1 METSIGDIGGRN
13 VYQMIKGRFLPEP
26 RRGAGADFC
35 MSFLLRAQNA
45 GSHPVAV
52 VPPRPAHCSGPNL
65 LRRHKPGGPPL
76 AIGLSLR
83 TFPGPNNP
91 TFKTITEGDIQ

>member
-13 VYQMIKGRFLPEP
+13 VYQMMKGRLL
-26 RRGAGADFC
+26 RGPHRDAGADFC
-35 MSFLLRAQNA
+35 MSFLLHAQNA
-45 GSHPVAV
+45 GSHPFAVA
-52 VPPRPAHCSGPNL
+52 PTEPAHSTGSSL

>member
-13 VYQMIKGRFLPEP
+13 VYQMIKGRFSSEP
-26 RRGAGADFC
+26 RRGASADFC

-45 GSHPVAV
+45 GSHPVTFIA
-52 VPPRPAHCSGPNL
+52 PRSPAFTGRNL
-65 LRRHKPGGPPL
+65 LHRHKPGGPSL
-76 AIGLSLR
+76 AIELSLR

-91 TFKTITEGDIQ
+91 TFKTTTEGDIQ